1 MKPVGCQHK
10 VVQYIVL
17 AFTHKKLVGYIAP
30 QKKTVMS
37 TKYHAMCGGRK
48 NNPSTY
54 HSSGLIQL
62 CLFWLIIRFP
72 LDGLP
77 CFFHRPFIWEPDL
90 GWRFGVLFQTARVG
104 LTKPCMFVWI
114 GWCVRKSWQD
124 RLASQAISW
133 YSYCMYSEND
143 AWHGHWGPIFVVLQ
157 FCVSGQIILYHNNSA
172 TWKVWPLGDNQSA
185 SHYHSSDVAM
195 WGRHNSSKCMYTIII
210 CKYNMY
216 IYTHIHIVCI
226 SYIICGSLYTS
237 RK

>member
-1 MKPVGCQHK
+1 
-10 VVQYIVL
+10 
-17 AFTHKKLVGYIAP
+17 
-30 QKKTVMS
+30 
-37 TKYHAMCGGRK
+37 MCGGRK

-143 AWHGHWGPIFVVLQ
+143 AWHGHWGPIFVVLH
-157 FCVSGQIILYHNNSA
+157 FVYLDKLYYITTIQQPEKFGH
-172 TWKVWPLGDNQSA
+172 
-185 SHYHSSDVAM
+185 
-195 WGRHNSSKCMYTIII
+195 WGITSQPRIII
-210 CKYNMY
+210 PVTLRCEVV
-216 IYTHIHIVCI
+216 IIHPNVCI
-226 SYIICGSLYTS
+226 L
-237 RK
+237 

>member
-1 MKPVGCQHK
+1 MKYPHVRAPWNIG
-10 VVQYIVL
+10 L
-17 AFTHKKLVGYIAP
+17 AYPKNIWNPWDVNTRWSSTLCWRSHTKKLVGYIP
-30 QKKTVMS
+30 KKTVMS

-62 CLFWLIIRFP
+62 CLNWLIIRFP

-77 CFFHRPFIWEPDL
+77 CFFHRPFFLGPD
-90 GWRFGVLFQTARVG
+90 FGVKIWCPFPNSSGRFDKTMYVRLNWLVCPQKLAR
-104 LTKPCMFVWI
+104 PSSFP
-114 GWCVRKSWQD
+114 RQY
-124 RLASQAISW
+124 QW

-195 WGRHNSSKCMYTIII
+195 WGRHNSSKCI
-210 CKYNMY
+210 C
-216 IYTHIHIVCI
+216 I
-226 SYIICGSLYTS
+226 L
-237 RK
+237 